1 MELFEPFLKVFVLIF
16 LAEFGDKSQLVCMTL
31 SARHRAFPVLI
42 GSMLA
47 FSALNLLAVV
57 FGAALSLYLPKE
69 LIFAAVGVLFLVFG
83 VQSLRAEEDDEESE
97 VKVGRHLLASVFLL
111 IFLAELG
118 DKTQLSIAGLAAV
131 EQAWVVWLA
140 GTSALLVTT
149 VMGVWLGKVALQSIP
164 LLWVHRGA
172 GVLFIAFSLI
182 AFWQFVLFIS

>member
-31 SARHRAFPVLI
+31 SARYRAFPVLL

-57 FGAALSLYLPKE
+57 FSAALSLYLPKE

-83 VQSLRAEEDDEESE
+83 VQSLRAEEEDEESE
-97 VKVGRHLLASVFLL
+97 LKVGRHLLASVFLL

-149 VMGVWLGKVALQSIP
+149 LMGVWLGRVALQRIP

-172 GVLFIAFSLI
+172 GVLFIGFALI
-182 AFWQFVLFIS
+182 AFRQLLQLMS